1 MGLGG
6 SSGKYSTNLK
16 QGRETYPVFKLL
28 FVHQALENSCR
39 TDGGYSGIRNV
50 YQVAETASDDVRNS
64 SPSPVLPLFN
74 ALSCCHVR
82 HAIFICLLLCLTHC
96 MKFEYALIF
105 CCPISMLVLLCSS
118 LLYLVLL
125 YKILD
130 IWWNAALFKVG
141 GNKDDVQQSFFLA
154 ETLKYL
160 YLLFS
165 DEHIISTDQWVF
177 NTEVP

>member
-1 MGLGG
+1 METDEGPQVQGMGLGG

-82 HAIFICLLLCLTHC
+82 HAIFICLLKCLTHC
-96 MKFEYALIF
+96 IIVVHTIYLIN
-105 CCPISMLVLLCSS
+105 I
-118 LLYLVLL
+118 YLWKLSTEPET
-125 YKILD
+125 YHRKRKRD
-130 IWWNAALFKVG
+130 
-141 GNKDDVQQSFFLA
+141 FLQNSGEICA
-154 ETLKYL
+154 QE
-160 YLLFS
+160 
-165 DEHIISTDQWVF
+165 
-177 NTEVP
+177 

>member
-1 MGLGG
+1 MATDEGPQVQGMGLGG
-6 SSGKYSTNLK
+6 SSGKYYTNLK

-118 LLYLVLL
+118 LLYLCPSL
-125 YKILD
+125 
-130 IWWNAALFKVG
+130 
-141 GNKDDVQQSFFLA
+141 
-154 ETLKYL
+154 
-160 YLLFS
+160 
-165 DEHIISTDQWVF
+165 
-177 NTEVP
+177 